1 MDARTTLRLGLSA
14 CLCLAGLS
22 AGCGGGGHGKYT
34 REHLSAAR
42 EKLGIMKSATEHDM
56 ARQAFL
62 AGDLDKA
69 LKRIDTSLA
78 INDRVARSHVLRGR
92 ILNEMGALDEAV
104 HALKVAESLEPENVE
119 AQFYLGVL
127 FERLQERET
136 ALSHYRR
143 AMEIDPTA
151 PQYAVA
157 AAETLI
163 DMGRPAEAETLLRQ
177 GGGRYE
183 HAAGVKQ
190 TLGHIALMTGRNGEA
205 VERFNQARLLAPDD
219 PAILEDL
226 ARAQVAVGDYRAA
239 EGNLARLLKDPE
251 RAGRRDLLHSRAR
264 CLTELARP
272 LEARTIYVTLTEG
285 DEGAGDIEAWIGLGE
300 LSYLLK
306 DQHRLRASATRVI
319 ALAPERPDGYL
330 LRALWHRRQNDNAA
344 ALEWL
349 GRAAAR
355 DPASAKINTL
365 RGLVLRDMGRYDAA
379 RESFMLALHAD
390 PTDASLRA
398 LLDSVGGSTVAGVA
412 NDP

>member
-1 MDARTTLRLGLSA
+1 MNARTTLRLGLTA
-14 CLCLAGLS
+14 CICLAGFG

-42 EKLGIMKSATEHDM
+42 EKLSIMKSATEHDM

-69 LKRIDTSLA
+69 LKRIDTSIA
-78 INDRVARSHVLRGR
+78 INDQVARSHVLRGR
-92 ILNEMGALDEAV
+92 ILNEMGALDQAV
-104 HALKVAESLEPENVE
+104 HALRAAESLDATNVE

-127 FERLQERET
+127 FERLQEQET
-136 ALSHYRR
+136 ALGHYRR
-143 AMEIDPTA
+143 AMELDPTA

-163 DMGRPAEAETLLRQ
+163 DMGRTAEAETLLRE

-190 TLGHIALMTGRNGEA
+190 TLGHIALMAGRNAEA
-205 VERFNQARLLAPDD
+205 VELFNQARLLAPDD
-219 PAILEDL
+219 VAILEDL
-226 ARAQVAVGDYRAA
+226 VRAQVSVQDYRAA
-239 EGNLARLLKDPE
+239 ESNLARLLKDSQ

-272 LEARTIYVTLTEG
+272 VEARTIYITLTEG
-285 DEGAGDIEAWIGLGE
+285 DEGAGDLEAWIGLGE
-300 LSYLLK
+300 LSYVLK
-306 DQHRLRASATRVI
+306 DQHRLRAAATRVI
-319 ALAPERPDGYL
+319 AIAPERADGYL
-330 LRALWHRRQNDNAA
+330 LRALWHRRQNENAA

-355 DPASAKINTL
+355 DPSSAKINTL
-365 RGLVLRDMGRYDAA
+365 RGLVLRDMGRHDAA
-379 RESFMLALHAD
+379 RESFTLALKAD
-390 PTDASLRA
+390 PTNASLRA
-398 LLDSVGGSTVAGVA
+398 LLDSVGGATVAGVP
-412 NDP
+412 NQP

>member
-1 MDARTTLRLGLSA
+1 MNARTAMRLGLSA

-69 LKRIDTSLA
+69 LKRIDTSIA
-78 INDRVARSHVLRGR
+78 INDQVARSHVLRGR
-92 ILNEMGALDEAV
+92 ILNEMGALDQAVQSLRTAEALDP
-104 HALKVAESLEPENVE
+104 ANVE

-127 FERLQERET
+127 FERLQEQET
-136 ALSHYRR
+136 ALGHYRR
-143 AMEIDPTA
+143 AMELDPTA

-163 DMGRPAEAETLLRQ
+163 DLGRPSEAERLLRE
-177 GGGRYE
+177 GAGRYE

-190 TLGHIALMTGRNGEA
+190 TLGHIALMGGRNTEA
-205 VERFNQARLLAPDD
+205 VELFNQARLLAPDD

-226 ARAQVAVGDYRAA
+226 ARAQVAVRDYRAA
-239 EGNLARLLKDPE
+239 EGNFARLLKNAE

-272 LEARTIYVTLTEG
+272 VEARAIYVTLTEG

-300 LSYLLK
+300 LSYVLK

-330 LRALWHRRQNDNAA
+330 LRALWHRRQNENAA

-365 RGLVLRDMGRYDAA
+365 RGLVLRDMGRHDAA
-379 RESFMLALHAD
+379 REAFALALHAD
-390 PTDASLRA
+390 PTNASLRA
-398 LLDSVGGSTVAGVA
+398 LLDSVGGPTVAGVT
-412 NDP
+412 NER